1 MVRQEGLPVAKK
13 KFEPSVLFF
22 KRMIALTLA
31 IIILTLSVLSIT
43 FGVKWRR
50 TRRELN
56 GARAELDAYELA
68 AMVQRAEE
76 EAERIRNAIPP
87 ERPKPASE
95 RSAPEIL
102 ADANVILH
110 AFGSVDDTPGLNCLE
125 GFLEHYGKGA
135 RVFEVDLR
143 LTSDGYVVLR
153 HDWDGGVQEGI
164 DPLHIPTL
172 EQFLAT
178 PIKGSYTPV
187 SFRDLLLLMAQYP
200 DICIITDTK
209 LLDDE
214 VVTEQFQSI
223 INEAHRLGMT
233 YLFDRMIVQV
243 YSPGHYAVVNG
254 VYHFPHYIYTLYQ
267 DYFGRNK
274 ESFTNKIIFCE
285 TNGVMGLTIGEEVWK
300 EEYMPIAD
308 EHHINVYVHTIND
321 EALAKKILNA
331 NVGAVYT
338 DSLDPNDL
346 GD

>member
-31 IIILTLSVLSIT
+31 IIILTLSALSIT

-50 TRRELN
+50 TQRELN

-102 ADANVILH
+102 ADTSTILH
-110 AFGSVDDTPGLNCLE
+110 AFGSVGDAEGLNCLE

-153 HDWDGGVQEGI
+153 HDWLGGVQEGI

-172 EQFLAT
+172 DKFLAT
-178 PIKGSYTPV
+178 PINGSYTPV

-200 DICIITDTK
+200 DICVITDTK
-209 LLDDE
+209 LLGDE
-214 VVTEQFQSI
+214 VVTEQFQSM
-223 INEAHRLGMT
+223 INEAHKLGMS
-233 YLFDRMIVQV
+233 YLFDRMIIQI
-243 YSPGHYAVVNG
+243 YSPDHFAVVDG
-254 VYHFPHYIYTLYQ
+254 LYHFPHYIYTLYQ
-267 DYFGRNK
+267 DYFGRTE
-274 ESFTNKIIFCE
+274 ESFTNKVKFCE
-285 TNGVMGLTIGEEVWK
+285 MNGIMGLTLNEEIW
-300 EEYMPIAD
+300 EASYMPLAK
-308 EHHINVYVHTIND
+308 EHNTNVYIHTVND
-321 EALAKKILNA
+321 AALAKKLLSDD
-331 NVGAVYT
+331 VKAVYT
-338 DSLDPNDL
+338 DSLDPDDL
-346 GD
+346 GG

>member
-13 KFEPSVLFF
+13 KSEPSVLFF

-31 IIILTLSVLSIT
+31 IIILTLSALSIT

-50 TRRELN
+50 TQRELN

-110 AFGSVDDTPGLNCLE
+110 AFGSVDNTPGLNCLE

-143 LTSDGYVVLR
+143 LTSDGYAVLR
-153 HDWDGGVQEGI
+153 HDWLGGVQDGI

-172 EQFLAT
+172 DKFLAT

-214 VVTEQFQSI
+214 VVTEQFQSMVS
-223 INEAHRLGMT
+223 EAHKLGMS
-233 YLFDRMIVQV
+233 YLFDRMIIQI
-243 YSPGHYAVVNG
+243 YSPDHFAVVDG
-254 VYHFPHYIYTLYQ
+254 VHHFPHYIYTLYQ
-267 DYFGRNK
+267 DYFGRNE
-274 ESFTNKIIFCE
+274 ESFTNKVKFCE
-285 TNGVMGLTIGEEVWK
+285 MNGIMGLTLNEEIWK
-300 EEYMPIAD
+300 ASYMPIAK
-308 EHHINVYVHTIND
+308 EHNTNVYVHTVND
-321 EALAKKILNA
+321 DALAKKLLSDD
-331 NVGAVYT
+331 VKAVYT
-338 DSLDPNDL
+338 DSLDPDEL
-346 GD
+346 GG

>member
-1 MVRQEGLPVAKK
+1 MAKK
-13 KFEPSVLFF
+13 KNVPSVLFY

-31 IIILTLSVLSIT
+31 IIILTLGALSIA
-43 FGVKWRR
+43 FGVNWRR

-68 AMVQRAEE
+68 AMAQRAEE

-87 ERPKPASE
+87 ERPKPVGE

-102 ADANVILH
+102 ADTSVILH
-110 AFGSVDDTPGLNCLE
+110 AFGSVEGAAGLNCLE
-125 GFLEHYGKGA
+125 GFLEHYNNGA
-135 RVFEVDLR
+135 RAFEVDLR
-143 LTSDGYVVLR
+143 LTSDGYAVLR
-153 HDWDGGVQEGI
+153 HDWYGGVQEGI
-164 DPLHIPTL
+164 DPMHIPTL
-172 EQFLAT
+172 EQFLAA

-200 DICIITDTK
+200 DVCVITDTK

-214 VVTEQFQSI
+214 VVTEQFQSMV
-223 INEAHRLGMT
+223 NEAHRLGMS
-233 YLFDRMIVQV
+233 YLFDRMIIQI
-243 YSPGHYAVVNG
+243 YSPDHYAVVNG

-267 DYFGRNK
+267 DDFGRTK
-274 ESFTNKIIFCE
+274 ESFTNKVAFCQR
-285 TNGVMGLTIGEEVWK
+285 NGIMGLTISDAVWD
-300 EEYMPIAD
+300 EAYMPIAD
-308 EHHINVYVHTIND
+308 EHHTNVYVHTIND
-321 EALAKKILNA
+321 EALAKKMLDA